1 MEATRPEN
9 EINYLKKNKLHVD
22 SLSSEKRYVFTEEVK
37 KMALSAHDDE
47 RIQSIS
53 SIEANSNGTN
63 EEIILKKEKIK
74 FIKIIKNMKNE

>member
-1 MEATRPEN
+1 
-9 EINYLKKNKLHVD
+9 
-22 SLSSEKRYVFTEEVK
+22 
-37 KMALSAHDDE
+37 MALSAHDDE

-53 SIEANSNGTN
+53 SIETNSNGTN